1 MTPAVA
7 PASILPVLPLMRHL
21 HWLNPLALVTLSITE
36 HLTRKTVNLVAPVS
50 RRLIWLGLKMHDLAH
65 LVLCRIRRSQPTDPS
80 LPSSNIWEKLPM
92 P

>member
-21 HWLNPLALVTLSITE
+21 HWLNPLALVTLSITD
-36 HLTRKTVNLVAPVS
+36 LTRKTVNLVAPFHAW
-50 RRLIWLGLKMHDLAH
+50 LIWLGLKMHDLAH